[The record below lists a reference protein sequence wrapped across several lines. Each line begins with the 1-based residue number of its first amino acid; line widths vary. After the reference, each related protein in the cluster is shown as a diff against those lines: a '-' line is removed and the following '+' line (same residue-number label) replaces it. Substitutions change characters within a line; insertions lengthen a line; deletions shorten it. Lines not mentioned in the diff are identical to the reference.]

1 MLQAENLTLT
11 YQDGERMLEAVSDV
25 SLAIADH
32 QFVGILGPSGSG
44 KSSLLYL
51 LSGLRRP
58 SRGEIYLDDR
68 AYSKMAES
76 ERVALRRS
84 EFGFV
89 FQQHFLIN
97 YLTALENV
105 MVAAPVQDKAHAE
118 QGRALLADLGLG
130 EKLHRF
136 PYELSG
142 GERQRVAIARA
153 MIHRPRVIFADEP
166 TGLLDRTTGLQ
177 VMALLRSYRQQGSLI
192 AVTHNPEILTEADLV
207 ITLRDGRTA
216 SVRDRLA
223 RAASS
228 LPQTESV
235 AA

>member
-11 YQDGERMLEAVSDV
+11 YQDGNAVVYAVKDMSFTV
-25 SLAIADH
+25 EDH
-32 QFVGILGPSGSG
+32 QFIGILGPSGSG

-58 SRGEIYLDDR
+58 TSGEIYLDDR
-68 AYSKMAES
+68 SYSKIS
-76 ERVALRRS
+76 SRERAALRRAD
-84 EFGFV
+84 FGFV
-89 FQQHFLIN
+89 FQQHFLID

-118 QGRALLADLGLG
+118 QSKALLADLGLG
-130 EKLHRF
+130 DKTHRF

-153 MIHRPRVIFADEP
+153 MIHRPRVLFADEP
-166 TGLLDRTTGLQ
+166 TGLLDRRTGLQ
-177 VMALLRSYRQQGSLI
+177 VMALLRGYREQGSLI

-207 ITLRDGRTA
+207 IRMRDGQLENIE
-216 SVRDRLA
+216 DRLTHQMKEA
-223 RAASS
+223 I
-228 LPQTESV
+228 V
-235 AA
+235 

>member
-1 MLQAENLTLT
+1 MLQGENLTLT
-11 YQDGERMLEAVSDV
+11 YQDGDRMLDAVHDV
-25 SLAIADH
+25 SLQAQDH
-32 QFVGILGPSGSG
+32 QFIGILGPSGSG

-58 SRGEIYLDDR
+58 TQGEVYLDDR
-68 AYSKMAES
+68 AYSKMPDRA
-76 ERVALRRS
+76 RVALRRT

-105 MVAAPVQDKAHAE
+105 MVAAPMQSKAHAE
-118 QGRALLADLGLG
+118 QAKALLADLGMG
-130 EKLHRF
+130 DKLHRF

-166 TGLLDRTTGLQ
+166 TGLLDRRTGLQ
-177 VMALLRSYRQQGSLI
+177 VMALLRSYRDQGSLI

-207 ITLRDGRTA
+207 ITLRDGRIA
-216 SVRDRLA
+216 RVEDRLT
-223 RAASS
+223 RAAEAVPLS
-228 LPQTESV
+228 
-235 AA
+235 